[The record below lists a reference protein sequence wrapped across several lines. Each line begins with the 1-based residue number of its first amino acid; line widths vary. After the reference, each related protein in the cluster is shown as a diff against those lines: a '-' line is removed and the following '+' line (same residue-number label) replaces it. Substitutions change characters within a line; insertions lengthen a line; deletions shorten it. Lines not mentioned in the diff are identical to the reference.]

1 MSRIKPMTPFLCF
14 IAEVPL
20 TNYFDPLVAVSAS
33 SDHVGASESSFHSGA
48 FSSRT
53 FLKDTSEDVPWVI

>member
-1 MSRIKPMTPFLCF
+1 MTPFLCF
-14 IAEVPL
+14 IAEEPL
-20 TNYFDPLVAVSAS
+20 TNYFDPLVAESAS

-53 FLKDTSEDVPWVI
+53 FLKDMSEDVPWAV